1 MNKTAKHL
9 QDSQMTYVQH
19 LKHSMVQSAKLLSIA
34 IKSVIHGI
42 FPWFFINSGPLGI
55 YKIYKEIKN
64 FEHVRKI
71 INDHKH

>member
-9 QDSQMTYVQH
+9 EESRMTYLQH
-19 LKHSMVQSAKLLSIA
+19 LRHSVVQSATLVGIA
-34 IKSVIHGI
+34 VKSVIHGI
-42 FPWFFINSGPLGI
+42 CPWIFINSGPLGI

-71 INDHKH
+71 INEHER